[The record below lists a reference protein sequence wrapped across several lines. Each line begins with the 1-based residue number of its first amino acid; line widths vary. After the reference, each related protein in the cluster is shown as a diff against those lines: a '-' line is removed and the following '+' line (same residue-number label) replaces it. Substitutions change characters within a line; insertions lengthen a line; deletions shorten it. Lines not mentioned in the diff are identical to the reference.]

1 MIGEERNKGR
11 LAGKVAIVT
20 GGARGMGAATSR
32 LFAAHG
38 AKVAIADMLEEA
50 GAALVAEIG
59 EPARFYRHDVTSETD
74 WQALVEAVERDIGP
88 IDILVNNAGVL
99 LFRTLLETTLSE
111 YEKVLQV
118 NLVGEFLG
126 IKAVGPGMIARGK
139 GAIVN
144 ISSVDGMKGANG
156 LAAYASSKWGVRGL
170 TKVAALELGHRGVR
184 VNSVHPGGIDTSMTN
199 HDGRS
204 REAVS
209 ERFGH
214 IPLQRVG
221 APEEVAQ
228 ATLFLASD
236 EASYLSGAEIAVDGG
251 MLTGQYYEGFPG
263 APGVP

>member
-1 MIGEERNKGR
+1 MAR
-11 LAGKVAIVT
+11 LQGKVAIIT

-32 LFAAHG
+32 LFAAEG
-38 AKVAIADMLEEA
+38 AQVAIADLLDDA
-50 GAALVAEIG
+50 GAALTG
-59 EPARFYRHDVTSETD
+59 ELGAATRFHQHDVTSEPD
-74 WQALVEAVERDIGP
+74 WERLVATVEHDFGP
-88 IDILVNNAGVL
+88 IDILVNNAGIL
-99 LFRTLLETTLSE
+99 LFRSLLETTRAE
-111 YEKVLQV
+111 FERVLEV

-126 IKAVGPGMIARGK
+126 IRAVAPGMIARGK

-170 TKVAALELGHRGVR
+170 TRVAAMELGHHGIR
-184 VNSVHPGGIDTSMTN
+184 VNSVHPGGVDTVMTN

-204 REAVS
+204 RDAVN
-209 ERFGH
+209 ERFGN

-221 APEEVAQ
+221 APEEVAK

-236 EASYLSGAEIAVDGG
+236 DASYLAGAEIAVDGG

-263 APGVP
+263 APGV